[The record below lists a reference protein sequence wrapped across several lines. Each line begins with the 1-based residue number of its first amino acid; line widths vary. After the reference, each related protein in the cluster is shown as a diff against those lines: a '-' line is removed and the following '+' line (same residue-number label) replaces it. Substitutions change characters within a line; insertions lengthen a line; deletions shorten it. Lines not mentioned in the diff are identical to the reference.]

1 MCEEMSFWS
10 ICGDFSN
17 VIATGLAALS
27 IWLTIKEQKKIH
39 RREDNLQISQQKI
52 LWYNKVVLED
62 IIVQVNLFIDN
73 TEKKIEKSKVEKVT
87 VQEWR
92 KLYNEINRENQV
104 LREKIMILNIFSK
117 QLYIKTDLNLQSIF
131 DEYSRYIDDISKN
144 KGLIFLNKSE
154 IYKLRVIIIEKLYN
168 YGNDFL
174 AENIT

>member
-1 MCEEMSFWS
+1 MSCWS

-39 RREDNLQISQQKI
+39 QREDNLQISQQKI

-87 VQEWR
+87 LQEWC
-92 KLYNEINRENQV
+92 KLYNGINRENQV

-117 QLYIKTDLNLQSIF
+117 QLYNKTDLNLQSIF

-144 KGLIFLNKSE
+144 KGLGFLNKNE
-154 IYKLRVIIIEKLYN
+154 IYKLRVIIIKELYN